1 MKQILVLLLAVWV
14 LFSNA
19 GISAELASTVTKPTA
34 ETNAGEAT
42 PAKAAPRTTTLT
54 ARFATLEEG
63 QELMRGRELFHE
75 QINEES
81 LAFLLQK
88 KEGTLEEY
96 IEYAADQVLPFTPE
110 EEQRVKDTLL
120 WLQQSLEK
128 HHLRLLDPGTITFV
142 KSTGEEVSGASGYT
156 SGGTVFLSRTVFDIP
171 SEEYLREIAV
181 HEIFHCL
188 SRLFPEF
195 RQAMYSLIHFTVMD
209 HEIDIPEDIQAG
221 IIANP
226 DVEHHNSYAAFTI
239 NGQPE
244 NCYLIC
250 LTDTVFEEEGD
261 SFFQDMY
268 TGIVPLGG
276 NTVYQI
282 EDVPDFWDIV
292 GRNTDYT
299 SDPEEIMAENFCYA
313 MMNLDNGFD
322 GFMTPVIP
330 RGIVEYLSWQ
340 DPE

>member
-1 MKQILVLLLAVWV
+1 MKQILAVLLAVWV
-14 LFSNA
+14 LFSDA
-19 GISAELASTVTKPTA
+19 GISAE
-34 ETNAGEAT
+34 G
-42 PAKAAPRTTTLT
+42 TTTLT

-81 LAFLLQK
+81 LAFLLQE

-96 IEYAADQVLPFTPE
+96 IDFAADQVLPFTPE
-110 EEQRVKDTLL
+110 DEQRVLDALL

-128 HHLRLLDPGTITFV
+128 HHLRLPDPGTITFV
-142 KSTGEEVSGASGYT
+142 KSTGQEAAGTSGYT
-156 SGGTVFLSRTVFDIP
+156 SGGTIFLSKTLFDIP
-171 SEEYLREIAV
+171 LDEYLREITV

-188 SRLFPEF
+188 SRRFSEF
-195 RQAMYSLIHFTVMD
+195 RQAMYALIHFTVTD
-209 HEIDIPEDIQAG
+209 QEIDIPEDIQAG

-226 DVEHHNSYAAFTI
+226 DVEHHNSYAVFTV
-239 NGQPE
+239 NGQQE
-244 NCYLIC
+244 DCYLIF

-261 SFFQDMY
+261 SFFQGMY
-268 TGIVPLGG
+268 TGIVPLDGH
-276 NTVYQI
+276 TVYRI
-282 EDVPDFWDIV
+282 EDVPDFWDVV

-299 SDPEEIMAENFCYA
+299 SDPEEIMADNFAFA

-322 GFMTPVIP
+322 GFSTPAIP
-330 RGIVEYLSWQ
+330 RGIVEYLSRP